1 MRRNLGELSI
11 NEQGVIVKVNGRRRL
26 RQRLMDMGFVNG
38 AKIQSIRLAP
48 LGDPIEF
55 VIKGYHISLRKNEAE
70 NIIIETD
77 DE

>member
-11 NEQGVIVKVNGRRRL
+11 NKHGVIVKVNGRRRL

-38 AKIQSIRLAP
+38 AKIQSVRLAP

-70 NIIIETD
+70 NIIIETE

>member
-70 NIIIETD
+70 NIIIETE